1 MGCWL
6 RWRARWPRR
15 GVNGPAR
22 RAVEIAD
29 DARQGRRAAPG
40 RRRICPCPEY
50 TAGERARTTRRRR
63 DARAPGPGAGAGR
76 ERAAGPAAAAAA
88 ADSRRPAA
96 VGNSSR
102 PAAPRDARSPTVRS
116 PTVYSAAEMTMG
128 HTF

>member
-1 MGCWL
+1 ML
-6 RWRARWPRR
+6 
-15 GVNGPAR
+15 
-22 RAVEIAD
+22 
-29 DARQGRRAAPG
+29 GRRAGP
-40 RRRICPCPEY
+40 RR
-50 TAGERARTTRRRR
+50 AGGAFVRARNIRRASEREQR
-63 DARAPGPGAGAGR
+63 GAAAMLGPRAPGAGAGR
-76 ERAAGPAAAAAA
+76 ERAAGPAAAA